1 MNQLT
6 TYTGNNSPALPEDLA
21 KFILVGREK
30 LQSVKAEIR
39 AIDKLHLA
47 EEVREQKRDEARML
61 SEALLDT
68 EMRIGELLKKIPKA
82 PGARTDLKPTD
93 SIVARL
99 QPSTKREAVEAL
111 GFTSKQ
117 AERFETLASHPDFVE
132 QVKAEAREN
141 DDLPTRTAVLNL
153 IKYKEERARAE
164 DRQIDED
171 ARLSKKLDKALT
183 PILTLP
189 TDRNAIEAMRRGL
202 PIEIVAD
209 TINDIE
215 QAIGILRMVLLG
227 FKTTCSVRRTP
238 L

>member
-1 MNQLT
+1 MTQLT
-6 TYTGNNSPALPEDLA
+6 TITAQLPTLPEDLA

-30 LQSVKAEIR
+30 LHSVRAEIR

-47 EEVREQKRDEARML
+47 KEVREQKRDEARML
-61 SEALLDT
+61 SEALLDA

-82 PGARTDLKPTD
+82 PGARTDIKPTD
-93 SIVARL
+93 STVARL

-117 AERFETLASHPDFVE
+117 AERFETLASHPDLVE

-153 IKYKEERARAE
+153 VKIKEERARAE

-171 ARLSKKLDKALT
+171 ARLSKQLDKALT

-215 QAIGILRMVLLG
+215 QAIGILRTVLLG
-227 FKTTCSVRRTP
+227 FKAKGR
-238 L
+238 

>member
-1 MNQLT
+1 MGHLT
-6 TYTGNNSPALPEDLA
+6 PTTTQFPTLPEDLA

-61 SEALLDT
+61 SEALLDA
-68 EMRIGELLKKIPKA
+68 EMRIGELLKKLPKA
-82 PGARTDLKPTD
+82 PGARTDMKPIRSSAERLPETKAQA
-93 SIVARL
+93 VARL
-99 QPSTKREAVEAL
+99 
-111 GFTSKQ
+111 GFSQDQ
-117 AERFETLASHPDFVE
+117 AERFETLASHPDLVE

-153 IKYKEERARAE
+153 IKYKEEKGRAE

-171 ARLSKKLDKALT
+171 ARLAKQLTKALT
-183 PILTLP
+183 PILLLP
-189 TDRNAIEAMRRGL
+189 TDRSSVEAMRRGI
-202 PIEIVAD
+202 PSEIVVD

-215 QAIGILRMVLLG
+215 QSIGILRTILLG
-227 FKTTCSVRRTP
+227 FKAKGG
-238 L
+238 